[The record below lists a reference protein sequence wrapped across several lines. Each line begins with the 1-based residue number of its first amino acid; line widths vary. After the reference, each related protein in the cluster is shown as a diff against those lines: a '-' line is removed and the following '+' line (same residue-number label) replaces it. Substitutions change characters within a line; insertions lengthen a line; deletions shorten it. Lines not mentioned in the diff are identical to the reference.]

1 MSFND
6 QDSLQAS
13 LGIQGDGE
21 PVEMVETA
29 ETQVETAESHDE
41 SGETHNEGEKLT
53 GEPAPRKN
61 GVHKRIQKLSA
72 KLAEKDAII
81 DRLLQGQKPEPQAPP
96 VPVLTGKPVPPDE
109 DDFDDRKSFREA
121 QARYIED
128 LSDWK
133 LEQRLTAEKRQ
144 AEERENQKRLQES
157 QSTWAKRLDAAHQ
170 AHPDLQDLLEDED
183 LPTTPAMTHFLMES
197 DLGAELLYAL
207 AKNPAE
213 CQRIAS
219 LEPRK
224 AELAL
229 ARLEAR
235 LDIPAAPPQKRAS
248 AAPAPLAPVKGT
260 GTTTKDPSK
269 MTDADWLRAQRKR

>member
-6 QDSLQAS
+6 QDTLQAS

-21 PVEMVETA
+21 PVETAQPA
-29 ETQVETAESHDE
+29 ETQAETAGSHDE
-41 SGETHNEGEKLT
+41 SGESHNEGEKQE
-53 GEPAPRKN
+53 GEQAPRKH
-61 GVHKRIQKLSA
+61 GIQKRIQKLSA

-81 DRLLQGQKPEPQAPP
+81 DRLMQGQKPTAEPQAPA
-96 VPVLTGKPVPPDE
+96 PVLGKPVPPDE
-109 DDFDDRKSFREA
+109 DDFEDRRSFRAA
-121 QARYIED
+121 QAKYQED
-128 LSDWK
+128 LTDWK
-133 LEQRLTAEKRQ
+133 VEQRLSADKRQ
-144 AEERENQKRLQES
+144 AEERENQKRLQEN
-157 QSTWAKRLDAAHQ
+157 QAQWAKRLDAAHQ

-207 AKNPAE
+207 AKNPVE
-213 CQRIAS
+213 CQRIAG

-235 LDIPAAPPQKRAS
+235 LETPSTPPQKRAS
-248 AAPAPLAPVKGT
+248 AAPAPIAPVKGSASAIR
-260 GTTTKDPSK
+260 DASK
-269 MTDADWLRAQRKR
+269 LSDADWLRAQRKR